1 MCRGEKKEGLHL
13 YDATRR
19 IHSKRPRATKDK
31 KYIDILAIY
40 RRCITDILCIEEY
53 EYDIYVR
60 YID

>member
-1 MCRGEKKEGLHL
+1 MCRGEKMEGYIYMMQL
-13 YDATRR
+13 DESIA
-19 IHSKRPRATKDK
+19 KGQDQPRTK

-40 RRCITDILCIEEY
+40 RRCITNILCIEEY